1 MMDFYKIIGI
11 EKNADY
17 HELYNV
23 FMEKAINNHPDKNNS
38 ELSRKKFKDLNIA
51 FNVLRN
57 KRVRKVYDS
66 ILTNTDTIPE
76 ESKDLINSYVKQGEK
91 KAIKYSQM
99 KWNRFANS
107 VRPPL
112 NILGHIIDAIG
123 NSI

>member
-1 MMDFYKIIGI
+1 MDFYKIVGI

-17 HELYNV
+17 HELYDA
-23 FMEKAINNHPDKNNS
+23 FMVKAINNHPEKNNS

-57 KRVRKVYDS
+57 KRVRRVYDS
-66 ILTNTDTIPE
+66 ILTNTNTIPE
-76 ESKDLINSYVKQGEK
+76 KSKDLINSHVKQGEE

-99 KWNRFANS
+99 KLHRFANS

-112 NILGHIIDAIG
+112 NILGRILDAIG